1 MGVISENPLVNRKQ
15 FTSTLRN
22 DLIYALERLHNDTRI
37 PKSKL
42 HDEAV
47 EDLLKKYECKKGM
60 TMNMKKI
67 YKHLAKQYHTTPREI
82 EEEIQKSILMA
93 FTSPCDEETKELQQS
108 VPRKGN
114 LPTPEEFIRYITE
127 QIRAEQK

>member
-1 MGVISENPLVNRKQ
+1 MVNRKQ

-22 DLIYALERLHNDTRI
+22 DLICAFEQLHYETRI

-47 EDLLKKYECKKGM
+47 EDLLKKYKGKKGID
-60 TMNMKKI
+60 MNMKKI

-93 FTSPCDEETKELQQS
+93 FTSQSDEETAAYQQS
-108 VPRKGN
+108 VPRKGDI
-114 LPTPEEFIRYITE
+114 PTPEELIRFMTE
-127 QIRAEQK
+127 QIKAEQEV